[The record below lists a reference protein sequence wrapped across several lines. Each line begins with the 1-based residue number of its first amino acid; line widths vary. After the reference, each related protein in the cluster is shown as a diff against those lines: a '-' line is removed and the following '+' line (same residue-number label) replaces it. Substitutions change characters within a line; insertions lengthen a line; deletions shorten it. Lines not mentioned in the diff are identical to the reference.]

1 MYANEKFKDS
11 VFSALFDN
19 EDVLRELYSAIEGV
33 EVPKDTP
40 VDINTLSKIFVR
52 GQKNDLSFTIDN
64 RLIVLIEHQSTIN
77 ENMPLRM
84 LLYVTEV
91 YQRTIDRKA
100 ILYKKRVEIPF
111 PEFIVLYNGTEPC
124 SDQVE
129 LKLSAAFKDVKNL
142 KAREEGSKS
151 LELVVRVYNI
161 NYGKNSEILKK
172 CQTLNEYS
180 FFIGKIREYN
190 LQHKLP
196 LEESIKAA
204 VQYCK
209 ENNILKEFLDKY
221 GPEVVKMILE
231 DITVEDEIAAAR
243 EEAFEEGRE
252 EGQEE
257 VLELFERGL
266 SAEEVRAQLK
276 ERTKRL

>member
-1 MYANEKFKDS
+1 
-11 VFSALFDN
+11 
-19 EDVLRELYSAIEGV
+19 
-33 EVPKDTP
+33 
-40 VDINTLSKIFVR
+40 LSKIFVR

-100 ILYKKRVEIPF
+100 ILHKKKVEIPS

-124 SDQVE
+124 PDQVE
-129 LKLSAAFKDVKNL
+129 LKLSAAFKDTKNL

-172 CQTLNEYS
+172 CRTLNDYS
-180 FFIGKIREYN
+180 FFIGKIREYG
-190 LQHKLP
+190 QKLP

-204 VQYCK
+204 IQYCI
-209 ENNILKEFLDKY
+209 ENSILKEFLDKY
-221 GPEVVKMILE
+221 GTEVIKMILE
-231 DITVEDEIAAAR
+231 DITVEDEIDAAR
-243 EEAFEEGRE
+243 EEGIEIGEA
-252 EGQEE
+252 
-257 VLELFERGL
+257 RG
-266 SAEEVRAQLK
+266 EVRGEARGEKRVLDMVKQGISIDEIERQLN
-276 ERTKRL
+276 RI